1 MEFTSSKKKKK
12 GQIIILNLICPQ
24 KKLNFFLH
32 FFKVTKRVLG
42 ISFSV
47 YWIVVVDRETLVRV
61 GRGEVVEVDWKE
73 IQSWPPCLSA
83 ELNLSFCTD
92 ADFLQIV

>member
-12 GQIIILNLICPQ
+12 GQIIILNLICP
-24 KKLNFFLH
+24 KKKFNFFSS

-73 IQSWPPCLSA
+73 IQSWPLCLSA